1 MSPAVSSVGLLFKH
15 QSKLNAP
22 TARRNLKHCSRLAAT
37 TTLPAA
43 ESNRCV
49 VLQSGR
55 QTELACLSS
64 AMSVCSLTIR
74 ALSCCPSRTR
84 LYVVDYGPWRIRD
97 GSFAVLKGGRKN
109 RKKERRDAFNLSRS
123 QVHLLYRF
131 CCRHHHLVP
140 QFCLHNSTRHSQI
153 PSNPCRVLPA

>member
-55 QTELACLSS
+55 QTELACLST

-74 ALSCCPSRTR
+74 ALSCCPQERDSICCR
-84 LYVVDYGPWRIRD
+84 LWPLADQ
-97 GSFAVLKGGRKN
+97 GRLFRRAEG
-109 RKKERRDAFNLSRS
+109 RKKEQKEGEKRCF
-123 QVHLLYRF
+123 
-131 CCRHHHLVP
+131 
-140 QFCLHNSTRHSQI
+140 
-153 PSNPCRVLPA
+153 